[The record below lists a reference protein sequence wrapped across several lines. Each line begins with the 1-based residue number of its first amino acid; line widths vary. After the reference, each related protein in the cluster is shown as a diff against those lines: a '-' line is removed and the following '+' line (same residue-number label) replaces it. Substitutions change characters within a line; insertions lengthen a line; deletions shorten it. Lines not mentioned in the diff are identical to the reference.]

1 MKDKLQRVKWGEF
14 HERYAR
20 LFWAL
25 HSAWALIS
33 GVAVLV
39 LAHNRYG
46 FLRWVVLFIALTWGS
61 TLFFSRLAMPEG
73 SRAMKFAQ
81 SVVSYLTRVMYQET
95 LFFLIPFYFYS
106 ATFWSWNFLYVVALA
121 AFAVLSCFDL
131 LFDRLL
137 REHRWFS
144 TGFFAFVSFSALQF
158 FLPLLLRTR
167 IDNSEYLAAAI
178 SFIGAL
184 ALAGRWNDLRERR
197 RLAVIAL
204 AFAGVM
210 IGVRLFRPLLPPVP
224 LRLTRLRFSGAL
236 NPRTLD
242 ARTDFEKE
250 IPAAELR
257 RGRIYAV
264 ATVFSPERIPARI
277 QMRFIQK
284 GQVLRSSR
292 TLDLTARPGGFRI
305 WDSVKLPR
313 RPLSDSYRVEV
324 WSAGQLLG
332 KRTVTVTR

>member
-1 MKDKLQRVKWGEF
+1 MTWREF
-14 HERYAR
+14 HDRYAR

-33 GVAVLV
+33 GIAVLV

-61 TLFFSRLAMPEG
+61 TLFFSRLAIGES
-73 SRAMKFAQ
+73 SRAMRFAQ

-106 ATFWSWNFLYVVALA
+106 ATFPSWNFLYVIALA
-121 AFAVLSCFDL
+121 AFAVLSCFDM

-178 SFIGAL
+178 SFIAAL
-184 ALAGRWNDLRERR
+184 ALARRLNDLREKR
-197 RLAVIAL
+197 RLIVIAV
-204 AFAGVM
+204 AFAAVM
-210 IGVRLFRPLLPPVP
+210 IGIPLFRPFLPPVP
-224 LRLTRLRFSGAL
+224 LRLTRLRVSGTL
-236 NPRTLD
+236 NPRTLN
-242 ARTDFEKE
+242 APVDFDSE
-250 IPAAELR
+250 IPAAQLR

-264 ATVFSPERIPARI
+264 ATVFSPQRIPARL
-277 QMRFIQK
+277 QMRFIQSGK
-284 GQVLRSSR
+284 VLRSSR

-305 WDSVKLPR
+305 WDSVKLPE
-313 RPLSDSYRVEV
+313 PATSDTYRIEV
-324 WSAGQLLG
+324 WSSGQLLG
-332 KRTVTVTR
+332 KRTVTVKR

>member
-1 MKDKLQRVKWGEF
+1 MTWRDL
-14 HERYAR
+14 HEKFGR

-33 GVAVLV
+33 GIAVLV

-61 TLFFSRLAMPEG
+61 TLFFSRLALG
-73 SRAMKFAQ
+73 TSSRAMQFAR
-81 SVVSYLTRVMYQET
+81 SVVSYLMRVMYQET

-106 ATFWSWNFLYVVALA
+106 ATFPSWNFLYVIALA
-121 AFAVLSCFDL
+121 AFAVLSCFDV

-158 FLPLLLRTR
+158 FLPLVLRTR

-178 SFIGAL
+178 SFIAAL

-197 RLAVIAL
+197 RLVVIAI
-204 AFAGVM
+204 AFAGVL
-210 IGVRLFRPLLPPVP
+210 IGVRVFRPLLPPVP
-224 LRLTRLRFSGAL
+224 LRLTRLRFSGVL
-236 NPRTLD
+236 NPRTLSAPVD
-242 ARTDFEKE
+242 YESA

-277 QMRFIQK
+277 QMRFIQSGK
-284 GQVLRSSR
+284 VLRSSR

-305 WDSVKLPR
+305 WDSVRLPQK
-313 RPLSDSYRVEV
+313 PASDTYRVEV

-332 KRTVTVTR
+332 KRNVNVIR

>member
-1 MKDKLQRVKWGEF
+1 MRAAMKWREF
-14 HERYAR
+14 HEKYAR

-25 HSAWALIS
+25 HSVWALMS
-33 GVAVLV
+33 GIAVLV

-61 TLFFSRLAMPEG
+61 TLFVSRFAIGEG
-73 SRAMKFAQ
+73 SRTMRFAQ

-106 ATFWSWNFLYVVALA
+106 ATFPSWNFLYVLALA
-121 AFAVLSCFDL
+121 LFAILSCFDM

-167 IDNSEYLAAAI
+167 IDNSEYIAASI
-178 SFIGAL
+178 SFIAAL
-184 ALAGRWNDLRERR
+184 ALARRLDDLRDRR
-197 RLAVIAL
+197 RLAAIAI
-204 AFAGVM
+204 AFAGVLL
-210 IGVRLFRPLLPPVP
+210 GVWLFSFLLPPVP
-224 LRLTRLRFSGAL
+224 LRLTRLRFSGTL
-236 NPRTLD
+236 NPRTL
-242 ARTDFEKE
+242 AAPVDFEKD
-250 IPAAELR
+250 IPATELR

-284 GQVLRSSR
+284 GKVLRSSR

-305 WDSVKLPR
+305 WDSVRLPQ
-313 RPLSDSYRVEV
+313 PATSDTYRVEV
-324 WSAGQLLG
+324 WSSGQLLG
-332 KRTVTVTR
+332 KHDVHVVR

>member
-1 MKDKLQRVKWGEF
+1 MKWREF
-14 HERYAR
+14 HEKYAR

-33 GVAVLV
+33 GIAVLV

-61 TLFFSRLAMPEG
+61 TLFFSRIAIDES
-73 SRAMKFAQ
+73 SRALRFAQ

-106 ATFWSWNFLYVVALA
+106 ATFPSWNFLYVIALA
-121 AFAVLSCFDL
+121 AFAVLSCFDM

-178 SFIGAL
+178 SFVAAL
-184 ALAGRWNDLRERR
+184 ALAGRMDDLREKR
-197 RLAVIAL
+197 RLVVIVIA
-204 AFAGVM
+204 FAAVLLG
-210 IGVRLFRPLLPPVP
+210 IRLFRPLLPPVP
-224 LRLTRLRFSGAL
+224 LRLTRLRFSGTL
-236 NPRTLD
+236 NPRTLN
-242 ARTDFEKE
+242 APVDFDKE
-250 IPAAELR
+250 IPAAQLR

-264 ATVFSPERIPARI
+264 ATVFSPQRIPARL
-277 QMRFIQK
+277 QMRFIQD

-305 WDSVKLPR
+305 WDSVKLPE
-313 RPLSDSYRVEV
+313 PSTSDTYRIEV
-324 WSAGQLLG
+324 WSSGQLLG
-332 KRTVTVTR
+332 KRTVKVKR